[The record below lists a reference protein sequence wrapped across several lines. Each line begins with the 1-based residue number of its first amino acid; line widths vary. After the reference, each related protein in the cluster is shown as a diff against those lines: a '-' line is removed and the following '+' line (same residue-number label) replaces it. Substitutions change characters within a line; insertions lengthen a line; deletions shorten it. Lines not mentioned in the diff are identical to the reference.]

1 MSKFIKIKDGG
12 TFILVD
18 FEKIICAYGRADGKS
33 NIAILG
39 SGFDGVDISINE
51 LAETLIQE
59 ECLINKKINIGT
71 VTITPS
77 EIGPK
82 VGSFKVISL
91 VGNTKKQLEGVE
103 IFRRNYYVNGVHSG
117 VIVFDSNCRITEAA
131 ALALISEGGE

>member
-1 MSKFIKIKDGG
+1 MSRFIKIRDGE

-51 LAETLIQE
+51 LAETLIQQ
-59 ECLINKKINIGT
+59 ECSVNKRIDIEN

-77 EIGPK
+77 DIAPK
-82 VGSFKVISL
+82 TGSFKVISL
-91 VGNTKKQLEGVE
+91 VGNTEKQLEGLE
-103 IFRRNYYVNGVHSG
+103 IFRRNFFINGVHCG
-117 VIVFDSNCRITEAA
+117 AIVYDSSCRITEAA
-131 ALALISEGGE
+131 ALALISESGE

>member
-1 MSKFIKIKDGG
+1 MSKFIKIKDGE

-59 ECLINKKINIGT
+59 ECSINKKTNIGN
-71 VTITPS
+71 VTITTS
-77 EIGPK
+77 EIDLK

-91 VGNTKKQLEGVE
+91 IGNTEKQLEGVK
-103 IFRRNYYVNGVHSG
+103 ISRRNYFINGVHRG
-117 VIVFDSNCRITEAA
+117 AIVFDSSCPITEAA
-131 ALALISEGGE
+131 ALALISEGGK